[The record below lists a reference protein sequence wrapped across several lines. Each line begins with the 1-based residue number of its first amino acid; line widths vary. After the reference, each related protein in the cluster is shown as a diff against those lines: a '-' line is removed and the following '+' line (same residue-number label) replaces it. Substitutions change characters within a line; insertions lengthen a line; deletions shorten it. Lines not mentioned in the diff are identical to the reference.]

1 MIGLDIGRW
10 SPRRTAVLA
19 AMIAPLAV
27 ITAGTIDAKAAD
39 CRSYA
44 QKGADWSGC
53 KKSMLI
59 ITGSE
64 LDHAN
69 LARGDFSFTDF
80 RGSSLKS
87 ANIEKAKM
95 IRASFAQT
103 NLENANLDRVEA
115 YRVNFSAS
123 IANGASFVNAEVQR
137 ADFRN
142 AKLRNTDFTKAE
154 LGRADFGGADVT
166 GSRFTMANL
175 ARARLTGALWS
186 GPLDFQNA
194 FLLLTRLDGADLSA
208 ATGLVQEQINLA
220 CGDGAT
226 RLPPGLTAPPH
237 WPCADDPDDSTDPN

>member
-1 MIGLDIGRW
+1 MTGLKIGRL

-19 AMIAPLAV
+19 AMIVPLAA
-27 ITAGTIDAKAAD
+27 TTDATGAKAAD

-44 QKGADWSGC
+44 QQGTDWSGC

-59 ITGSE
+59 ITGSQ
-64 LDHAN
+64 LDNAN
-69 LARGDFSFTDF
+69 LARADFSFTDF

-123 IANGASFVNAEVQR
+123 IANGATFVNAEVQR
-137 ADFRN
+137 ADFRD

-154 LGRADFGGADVT
+154 LGRADFGGADIS

-175 ARARLTGALWS
+175 ARARLTGAVWS

-220 CGDGAT
+220 CGDGGT
-226 RLPPGLTAPPH
+226 RLPPGLTAPAH
-237 WPCADDPDDSTDPN
+237 WPCGIDPDDSTDPD